1 MDWKNQLTKTPY
13 IVLLVILIAIS
24 TITVHAHSPELDLTV
39 LTNSGTPVIDGT
51 MSPGEWDNAVSKTF
65 TMNLPG
71 GGTQPATFFVMAD
84 DTNLYVAL
92 QYARNS
98 LDSINNF
105 NVQFDKAHNNVNS
118 PGDDDIRSTGSNVFE
133 DRYITPGFTFQSD
146 TLDGGTN
153 DGSAART
160 LASGFITHEMS
171 HPFNSADD
179 SHDISMQVDDTVGL
193 LLGIQPSFTGVEQTV
208 FPPGFTDFGDLTLSQ
223 GCNISTAAEV
233 DTIISSNCT
242 LTSSITAGGSVRV
255 QSGAVMTISPTGTL
269 NIDFTTKNLTVES
282 GSGVLI
288 KAGGAIT

>member
-1 MDWKNQLTKTPY
+1 VNLTKTSY
-13 IVLLVILIAIS
+13 IVLFAILIAIS
-24 TITVHAHSPELDLTV
+24 TITVHAHSAELDLTV
-39 LTNSGTPVIDGT
+39 LLNSGTAVIDGT
-51 MSPGEWDNAVSKTF
+51 MSPGEWDNAASKTF

-92 QYARNS
+92 QYARDS

-105 NVQFDKAHNNVNS
+105 NVFFDKAHNDSTS
-118 PGDDDIRSTGSNVFE
+118 PGDDDIRSTAGPLQ
-133 DRYITPGFTFQSD
+133 DRYVTSGITFQSD
-146 TLDGGTN
+146 TTDGGTN

-179 SHDISMQVDDTVGL
+179 SHDISMQVGDTVGL
-193 LLGIQPSFTGVEQTV
+193 VVGIQPSNTGVEQTV
-208 FPPGFTDFGDLTLSQ
+208 FPSGIFFGDLTLSLSQ
-223 GCNISTAAEV
+223 ACNIETAQDV

-255 QSGAVMTISPTGTL
+255 QSSAVMTISSTGTL
-269 NIDFTTKNLTVES
+269 NINFATKNLTVES

-288 KAGGAIT
+288 QAGGAIT

>member
-1 MDWKNQLTKTPY
+1 MRKVNLTKTPY

-92 QYARNS
+92 QYARDS

-105 NVQFDKAHNNVNS
+105 NVQFDKAHNDSTS
-118 PGDDDIRSTGSNVFE
+118 PGDDDIRATGSSGFT
-133 DRYITPGFTFQSD
+133 DRFVTSGFTFESD
-146 TLDGGTN
+146 TNDGGTN

-179 SHDISMQVDDTVGL
+179 SHDISMQVGDTVGL
-193 LLGIQPSFTGVEQTV
+193 QPSIQLGFTETF
-208 FPPGFTDFGDLTLSQ
+208 FPPGFANTFGDLTLSSPA
-223 GCNISTAAEV
+223 CNISTAANV

-255 QSGAVMTISPTGTL
+255 QSGAVMTIPSGVIL
-269 NIDFTTKNLTVES
+269 DIKFATKNLTVES
-282 GSGVLI
+282 GGGVLI
-288 KAGGAIT
+288 KSGGTIT